1 MSKLLGDLADIQRKL
16 KATKSQF
23 NSFGKYNY
31 RSCEDI
37 LEAVKPLLKHNILII
52 TDEPIEVGG
61 RIYIRATAT
70 FSGDGQVIETS
81 AVAREAETKKGMDD
95 AQITGSASSYARK
108 YALNGLF
115 CIDDNK
121 DPDTGPPVEL
131 SFDKVKLHQEKVR
144 EHFQSISCI
153 KEYLPQNGV
162 DGRGSDMGYAME
174 AWFEVPLADR
184 RILALAPSKGGI
196 FTTAERA
203 IVCGQEFTAEH
214 TRRVK
219 EGLEKPTTPDD
230 YENNR

>member
-1 MSKLLGDLADIQRKL
+1 MSDLLKKLADIQRKL
-16 KATKSQF
+16 KAPKGQF
-23 NSFGKYNY
+23 NAFGKYNY

-37 LEAVKPLLKHNILII
+37 LEAVKPLLGGSALTID
-52 TDEPIEVGG
+52 DEVIQVGT
-61 RIYIRATAT
+61 RIYIKATVTIIGDDNKVVSAT
-70 FSGDGQVIETS
+70 

-131 SFDKVKLHQEKVR
+131 SFDKVRLHQEKVR
-144 EHFQSISCI
+144 EHFASVSAI
-153 KEYLPQNGV
+153 KVNLGPEPV
-162 DGRGSDMGYAME
+162 DGGMSYAME
-174 AWFEVPLADR
+174 AWFEIPIADR

-196 FTTAERA
+196 FTTAERS

-219 EGLEKPTTPDD
+219 EGLEKPKTPDD

>member
-70 FSGDGQVIETS
+70 FSGDGQVIEAS

-144 EHFQSISCI
+144 EHFPSVAAI
-153 KEYLPQNGV
+153 KEHLSAIDIEVSG
-162 DGRGSDMGYAME
+162 DMELAME
-174 AWFEVPLADR
+174 AWFEIPLADR